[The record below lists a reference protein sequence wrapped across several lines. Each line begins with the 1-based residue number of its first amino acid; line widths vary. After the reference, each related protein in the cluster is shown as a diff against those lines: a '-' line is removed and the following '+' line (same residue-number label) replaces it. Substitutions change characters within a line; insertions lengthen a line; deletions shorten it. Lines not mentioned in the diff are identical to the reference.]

1 MVVTRATVVIHVP
14 CDAMRPAVGL
24 GLLLPLASL
33 VALLP
38 RVVAPC
44 AAVCLREALVHHFR
58 HQSRDLGGL
67 GIGGGKESARQLGD
81 VGCGCGGQGRGLGGV
96 F

>member
-1 MVVTRATVVIHVP
+1 MVARVLVVTRATVVIHVP
-14 CDAMRPAVGL
+14 CDAVRPEVGL
-24 GLLLPLASL
+24 GFLGPLSSL

-44 AAVCLREALVHHFR
+44 VAVCLGKSLVHHRR

-67 GIGGGKESARQLGD
+67 SVSGER
-81 VGCGCGGQGRGLGGV
+81 
-96 F
+96 